1 MYQNL
6 FIQMM
11 LMKNSIKYFSIL
23 TIAFSVLFISC
34 EKDTNN
40 TNPTGTVTDVR
51 DRYTGTWTASES
63 SQIYG
68 QTTYQVNIKKAPND
82 NNQVIIENFYNLGFT
97 NSVYGIMSNNNTAIT
112 INQQSVSGQSL
123 SGGLTIYST
132 NDIRGTFNA
141 NDGSGTDNV
150 NVNLT
155 R

>member
-1 MYQNL
+1 MRTSFKY
-6 FIQMM
+6 I
-11 LMKNSIKYFSIL
+11 SI
-23 TIAFSVLFISC
+23 IALIFSVTFISC
-34 EKDTNN
+34 QKDETPTTN
-40 TNPTGTVTDVR
+40 NPTGSTTDVR
-51 DRYTGTWTASES
+51 ERYTGTWTASES

-97 NSVYGIMSNNNTAIT
+97 NAVYGIMSNNNTAIL
-112 INQQSVSGQSL
+112 INQQSVSGQAI
-123 SGGLTIYST
+123 SGNLTIYTT

-150 NVNLT
+150 SVNFT

>member
-1 MYQNL
+1 
-6 FIQMM
+6 
-11 LMKNSIKYFSIL
+11 MKLSKAIL
-23 TIAFSVLFISC
+23 LLSLVISLLLVSC
-34 EKDTNN
+34 QKDETPS
-40 TNPTGTVTDVR
+40 TNPTGSTTDVR
-51 DRYTGTWTASES
+51 ERYTGTWTASES

-97 NSVYGIMSNNNTAIT
+97 NAVYGIMSNNNTAIQ
-112 INQQSVSGQSL
+112 INQQSVSGQAI
-123 SGGLTIYST
+123 SGNLTIYTT

-150 NVNLT
+150 SVNFT